1 MLLLDVDDILIVGK
15 NVSKIARLKR
25 ELSRSFAM
33 KILGFSKVYS
43 RRENLERETIQQ
55 IVLISRKKH

>member
-1 MLLLDVDDILIVGK
+1 MLLLDVDDILIVRK

-25 ELSRSFAM
+25 ELSRNFAM
-33 KILGFSKVYS
+33 KILGSNKVYS